1 MQRIT
6 ARRRGIYNKYYIL
19 MSAITIAYLVKTY
32 LFYALTAKT
41 SKKLHKLTFLN
52 VLKAKLA
59 FFDDNLL
66 GNILNRFSK
75 DFAATDEYL
84 PIIFDMLLQVLKLIL
99 CCLLYGS
106 INIFDFSTY
115 LCVWDP
121 SY

>member
-1 MQRIT
+1 MDM
-6 ARRRGIYNKYYIL
+6 RRHSTYNKYYIIML
-19 MSAITIAYLVKTY
+19 AITIAYLIKTY

-52 VLKAKLA
+52 VVKARLT

-84 PIIFDMLLQVLKLIL
+84 PVIYDMLLQVRQFHILIA
-99 CCLLYGS
+99 S
-106 INIFDFSTY
+106 
-115 LCVWDP
+115 
-121 SY
+121 